1 MEELD
6 FPTPRYSIGDRVI
19 LNPRDRSQYGAEELR
34 FVGKLGVVMPTSK
47 HTADATDIPMVR
59 FDGAM
64 RKYAIAQDDLIPFDQ
79 EFVPHPQ
86 PVQEDREVE
95 LCPAEKHKMYGRNVY
110 WRSGSEDGECRQC
123 RLDANWERMI
133 ASRVLVG
140 A

>member
-1 MEELD
+1 MEDFD
-6 FPTPRYSIGDRVI
+6 FPTPLYNIGDRVI

-59 FDGAM
+59 FDGAY
-64 RKYAIAQDDLIPFDQ
+64 RKHPIAQDDLIPHDA
-79 EFVPHPQ
+79 EFVPYKQ
-86 PVQEDREVE
+86 TEQEGKEYG
-95 LCPAEKHKMYGRNVY
+95 LCPAEKHRLNQKNVY
-110 WRSGSEDGECRQC
+110 IASDGTEFCKPCKR
-123 RLDANWERMI
+123 DENWERMI